1 MEENMEKKI
10 KQVVKKHPRKYEPE
24 VVQKVLTLI
33 REQKTLPEILEQV
46 PCRKSCIRRI
56 SRKNSL
62 VIRKDKEAVKK

>member
-1 MEENMEKKI
+1 MEKKI

-24 VVQKVLTLI
+24 VVQKVLILI

-56 SRKNSL
+56 ARKNSL
-62 VIRKDKEAVKK
+62 VIKKDKEAIKK

>member
-24 VVQKVLTLI
+24 IVQKVLTLI
-33 REQKTLPEILEQV
+33 REQKTLPEILELV

-56 SRKNSL
+56 ARKNSL
-62 VIRKDKEAVKK
+62 VIRKDKEAIKK